1 MQLGQTGQLKKASCC
16 QGDLQLA
23 VAPVRK
29 LPPGQD
35 TADEEAQ
42 AVVFLVDSGE
52 LRLPFGWLQ
61 MFAAFMEFLKTNQ
74 QTKRGKKKTKER
86 DPQ

>member
-1 MQLGQTGQLKKASCC
+1 MQLGQTGQLKKASRC
-16 QGDLQLA
+16 QGDQIA

-35 TADEEAQ
+35 IADEEAQ
-42 AVVFLVDSGE
+42 SVVFPVGSGE

-74 QTKRGKKKTKER
+74 QTERGEKKTEER
-86 DPQ
+86 NPQ